1 MPSTNFRVGDR
12 VRGADWFESIAGELG
27 TVVEVVEGSWMV
39 GQDLVVQFDR
49 TVRILNRPR
58 TRFQHS
64 AHNFAYAE
72 ETPPTDDDSR
82 DSDSNNQFEDHM
94 VMLEEFRD
102 TGAHYSEALRRHFP
116 LFRGTPPPNHPYP
129 EAWRAALERVEPFSG
144 TSHRLFE
151 AFSGTSYR
159 LQ

>member
-12 VRGADWFESIAGELG
+12 VRAADWFESIAGELG
-27 TVVEVVEGSWMV
+27 AVVEVVGANWMA
-39 GQDLVVQFDR
+39 GQDIVVLFDR
-49 TVRILNRPR
+49 PVMFFDIPR

-72 ETPPTDDDSR
+72 ETPPTDDDLTIM
-82 DSDSNNQFEDHM
+82 DQFEEQM
-94 VMLEEFRD
+94 AMLEEFTA
-102 TGAHYSEALRRHFP
+102 TGAHYSEALRRRFN
-116 LFRGTPPPNHPYP
+116 LFRGRPPPDRPYP
-129 EAWRAALERVEPFSG
+129 EAWRGAPEGPRVEPFSG

-151 AFSGTSYR
+151 PFSGTSHR

>member
-1 MPSTNFRVGDR
+1 MPSFLPGDR
-12 VRGADWFESIAGELG
+12 VSGEPWFGSVAGELG
-27 TVVEVVEGSWMV
+27 TVVEVRHLEPYGV
-39 GQDLVVQFDR
+39 DLVVVFDR
-49 TVRILNRPR
+49 PGAIFNGPP
-58 TRFQHS
+58 TRRFRHS
-64 AHNFAYAE
+64 AHNFAHAD
-72 ETPPTDDDSR
+72 ETPLSDDEAFDSE
-82 DSDSNNQFEDHM
+82 NEKQFEENM
-94 VMLEEFRD
+94 GMLEEFRD
-102 TGAHYSEALRRHFP
+102 TGAHYSEALRRHFI

>member
-1 MPSTNFRVGDR
+1 
-12 VRGADWFESIAGELG
+12 
-27 TVVEVVEGSWMV
+27 MV

-49 TVRILNRPR
+49 PALILNIPR

-72 ETPPTDDDSR
+72 ETPPTDDDLTIM
-82 DSDSNNQFEDHM
+82 DQFEEHM
-94 VMLEEFRD
+94 VMLEEFKA

-116 LFRGTPPPNHPYP
+116 LFRGDPPPDHPYP
-129 EAWRAALERVEPFSG
+129 EAWRAAPERVEPFSG

-151 AFSGTSYR
+151 PFSGTSHR